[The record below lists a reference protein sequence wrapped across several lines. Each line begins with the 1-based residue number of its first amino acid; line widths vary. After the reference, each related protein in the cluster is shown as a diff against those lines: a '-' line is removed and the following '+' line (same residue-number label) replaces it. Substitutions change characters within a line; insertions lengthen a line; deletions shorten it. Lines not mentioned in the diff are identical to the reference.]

1 MSRQQAG
8 DSMYGIINRF
18 TAHPGKRDELIA
30 AMTSDTSVMEG
41 CRSFV
46 VAHDPADPDAMWLT
60 EVWDSKE
67 HWQASVERPG
77 VKASLAVAI
86 PLVRDWGT
94 TVETEVVKV
103 LPG

>member
-1 MSRQQAG
+1 
-8 DSMYGIINRF
+8 MYRIINRF

-30 AMTSDTSVMEG
+30 ALTSDPGVMEG
-41 CRSFV
+41 CHNFV

-60 EVWDSKE
+60 EVWETKA

-77 VKASLAVAI
+77 VKESLAVAI